1 MNQSLS
7 CITTLC
13 FCLLCLLCL
22 FTVVIHAD
30 TTEITET
37 TTNVEIVNSSIE
49 VQQEKESSSTFPTQT
64 SPNNDPISPS
74 PSLPSPTNIINNN
87 NTGYDKVPL
96 YTCYVTGECVPCE
109 TLEMKI
115 EKYCYDFGNKE
126 PVECQW
132 DTPDESV
139 GNITYPNK
147 GSLPKFQSCKRVKKL
162 ERTKYFEFQF
172 VNIFIA
178 FMSCSI
184 LLWRRKKLAAD
195 GYRKLSRRI
204 RGNIL

>member
-1 MNQSLS
+1 MNQLLS

-13 FCLLCLLCL
+13 LCLLCI

-49 VQQEKESSSTFPTQT
+49 VQQQKESPNTSPTQT
-64 SPNNDPISPS
+64 SPNNDPILPTS
-74 PSLPSPTNIINNN
+74 SLPSPTSIINNN
-87 NTGYDKVPL
+87 NTSGYDKLPL
-96 YTCYVTGECVPCE
+96 YTCYVIGECVPCE
-109 TLEMKI
+109 VFEAKL
-115 EKYCYDFGNKE
+115 EKYCHDFGNKE

-132 DTPDESV
+132 DTPDESA
-139 GNITYPNK
+139 GNSTYPNK
-147 GSLPKFQSCKRVKKL
+147 GSLPKFQPCKRVKRL

-172 VNIFIA
+172 INIFIA
-178 FMSCSI
+178 FTSCSI

-204 RGNIL
+204 RGNAL